1 MKQNI
6 RLSVRLRM
14 ADADDGWEDAD
25 GKMQIESADW
35 KKIQKFRGVTRMSSN
50 SVSHSAYWYCVFNQT
65 KREK

>member
-25 GKMQIESADW
+25 GNADRKCGL
-35 KKIQKFRGVTRMSSN
+35 KKN
-50 SVSHSAYWYCVFNQT
+50 T
-65 KREK
+65 KI

>member
-50 SVSHSAYWYCVFNQT
+50 SVSDSAYWYCVFNQT